1 MDYLLDD
8 RISRLNG
15 IAKEGNIDAFY
26 KFIRNDVKLL
36 EEMDELPFV
45 DTPLHIAA
53 SLGHIPFAMEMMRLK
68 PSFARKPNPDGYSP
82 IHLALQNSETQ
93 MACRLLRDDG
103 DLVRVKGR
111 EGMTPLHCAVAY
123 DYLDLL
129 PEFLSV
135 CPHSIGDVTIQNE
148 TALHIALKY
157 DKLEAFKLMVK
168 WLEEKL
174 LQSNVTISWKD
185 DEGNTVLHVAVSK
198 NQPEARSFFLLL

>member
-82 IHLALQNSETQ
+82 IHLALQNWKTQ
-93 MACRLLRDDG
+93 MVRRLLRHDV
-103 DLVRVKGR
+103 DLVRVRGR
-111 EGMTPLHCAVAY
+111 EGMTPLHYAVEY

-129 PEFLSV
+129 PEFLSL
-135 CPHSIGDVTIQNE
+135 CPHFIGDVTIRNE

-157 DKLEAFKLMVK
+157 DKLEAFKLMV
-168 WLEEKL
+168 
-174 LQSNVTISWKD
+174 
-185 DEGNTVLHVAVSK
+185 
-198 NQPEARSFFLLL
+198 